1 MAKKYTRKGHKTR
14 SAGRF
19 GVRYGRKN
27 RKLVADIEER
37 MRQGYKCPKCGIIAI
52 RRTDTGIWN
61 CKKCDYT
68 FSGGTYVPK
77 TSVGLVAARS
87 VKKATEPDM
96 VFEELKDITPGTIE
110 AEETGEEVET
120 EIDAVSEVATD
131 VKAEVEID
139 TQVDTVVDT
148 EVEMKIDTTDT
159 DIADDTL

>member
-37 MRQGYKCPKCGIIAI
+37 MRQGYKCPRCGIIAI

-68 FSGGTYVPK
+68 FAGGTYVPK

-87 VKKATEPDM
+87 VKKAMESDI
-96 VFEELKDITPGTIE
+96 VFEEMEEIVPGTIE
-110 AEETGEEVET
+110 AEETFPKVENKV
-120 EIDAVSEVATD
+120 DAVSEVPVD
-131 VKAEVEID
+131 VEAEVEMD
-139 TQVDTVVDT
+139 AQVDTVVDT
-148 EVEMKIDTTDT
+148 DIETDTAET

>member
-37 MRQGYKCPKCGIIAI
+37 MRQGYKCPRCGIIAI
-52 RRTDTGIWN
+52 RRTNTGIWN

-68 FSGGTYVPK
+68 FSGGTYVPI

-87 VKKATEPDM
+87 VKKAMESDM
-96 VFEELKDITPGTIE
+96 VYEETEEIIPGIIE

-120 EIDAVSEVATD
+120 KLDAVSEVATD
-131 VKAEVEID
+131 VEAEVE
-139 TQVDTVVDT
+139 TDTV
-148 EVEMKIDTTDT
+148 ET

>member
-37 MRQGYKCPKCGIIAI
+37 MRQGYKCPQCGIIAI

-68 FSGGTYVPK
+68 FAGGTYVPK

-87 VKKATEPDM
+87 VKRATEPDM
-96 VFEELKDITPGTIE
+96 VYEEMEDITRGTVE
-110 AEETGEEVET
+110 DEETSEEVETEVDAVSEVEMDAQVDTVVDSEVET
-120 EIDAVSEVATD
+120 EID
-131 VKAEVEID
+131 
-139 TQVDTVVDT
+139 T
-148 EVEMKIDTTDT
+148 EDT

>member
-1 MAKKYTRKGHKTR
+1 MAKKFTRKGHKTR

-19 GVRYGRKN
+19 GVRYGRKT

-37 MRQGYKCPKCGIIAI
+37 MRQGYKCPRCGIVAI

-68 FSGGTYVPK
+68 FAGGTYVPK

-87 VKKATEPDM
+87 VKRATEPDM
-96 VFEELKDITPGTIE
+96 VFEEMEEITPGTVE
-110 AEETGEEVET
+110 AEETGAEVET
-120 EIDAVSEVATD
+120 EVDVVSEVEMDA
-131 VKAEVEID
+131 
-139 TQVDTVVDT
+139 QVDTVVDS
-148 EVEMKIDTTDT
+148 EVETEMDTADT